1 VLAAACAAF
10 FIAPEH
16 SGAVDTAAKAAVE
29 ECAHVQGDRS
39 ACYESAVPSLYP
51 KFSVPQLFAIIRAIR
66 TEDPSY
72 QFCHV
77 LAHKIGER
85 VVAEDPG
92 AWIDAIPLNPADG
105 LCSNGF
111 IHGVVGGR
119 FRSEVLDDATITKF
133 LPDFRTACQPHDDW
147 EPSDLGRATCYHGL
161 GHLFDFITDAQLP
174 KALAICEAVA
184 PDAYR
189 RVCIQGV
196 FMQIYQPLEPD
207 DFELIKQLPV
217 QPTRDN
223 VRQFCAGFSSALYVG
238 SCLEESWPLF
248 HDEILRGDVASFCSG
263 QPDAEETD
271 MCYVSMSSI
280 IGRTSLGDPEHAA
293 AACARFPEERRGT
306 CYAYSAQ
313 AILEEDIEDGGKAL
327 AMCERA
333 GAFSEQCIDQL
344 IDHSTFTF
352 GSNAA
357 AHGRFCDLF
366 SGNRQQACFMQM
378 QGSR

>member
-1 VLAAACAAF
+1 
-10 FIAPEH
+10 
-16 SGAVDTAAKAAVE
+16 
-29 ECAHVQGDRS
+29 
-39 ACYESAVPSLYP
+39 
-51 KFSVPQLFAIIRAIR
+51 
-66 TEDPSY
+66 
-72 QFCHV
+72 V

-133 LPDFRTACQPHDDW
+133 LPDFRKACQPHDGWD
-147 EPSDLGRATCYHGL
+147 PSDLGRATCYHGL
-161 GHLFDFITDAQLP
+161 GHLFDFITDAKLP

-184 PDAYR
+184 PSAYR

-248 HDEILRGDVASFCSG
+248 NDEILRGDVASFCSG
-263 QPDAEETD
+263 QPNAEETD

-280 IGRTSLGDPEHAA
+280 IGRTSLGDPAHAA
-293 AACARFPEERRGT
+293 AACGRFPEERRGT
-306 CYAYSAQ
+306 CYSYSAQ

-333 GAFSEQCIDQL
+333 GTLSEQCIDQL
-344 IDHSTFTF
+344 IDHSAFTF

-357 AHGRFCDLF
+357 AHERFCGLL
-366 SGNRQQACFMQM
+366 S
-378 QGSR
+378 GSRQLECLARIQGRR